1 MPRRLSMINA
11 LIGVLGCLFVAGLIR
26 EAVSARPTPAPPAP
40 RAIQP
45 AAAPTPAPTAQ
56 PPAVSR
62 YDVIVA
68 KNLFSPARA
77 EAPTRPALPEGPK
90 PVLHGVVM
98 NGDKGRAYLED
109 PVARRA
115 FGYGLG
121 DTVGGGRLHSISPDR
136 VVIIRPG
143 GRVEVL
149 LQDPSKPRTVG
160 SQPIASTPS
169 GFPVPTTD
177 GATAGLQVPR
187 EKGDHEEK
195 DTPTSTPGVANQR

>member
-1 MPRRLSMINA
+1 MINA
-11 LIGVLGCLFVAGLIR
+11 LMGVLGCLFVAGLFR

-40 RAIQP
+40 RATQP

-62 YDVIVA
+62 YGVIVA
-68 KNLFSPARA
+68 RNLRA
-77 EAPTRPALPEGPK
+77 EAPTRPAVAEGPK

-98 NGDKGRAYLED
+98 DGDKGRAYLED
-109 PVARRA
+109 PVARRTP
-115 FGYGLG
+115 GYGLG
-121 DTVGGGRLHSISPDR
+121 DTVGGGRLHSISPER

-149 LQDPSKPRTVG
+149 LEDPSKPRTGG
-160 SQPIASTPS
+160 SQPIASTPI

-177 GATAGLQVPR
+177 GPTAGLQVPR
-187 EKGDHEEK
+187 EKGDHEEE
-195 DTPTSTPGVANQR
+195 DTPTSTPGVVNQR